1 MTSPKS
7 VVNTKDEPVGCYKMN
22 NYVAMNIK
30 IAKRSLDIFFAVVAL
45 TMTACI
51 FPFIAIA
58 IKLESR
64 GPIFFRQTR
73 IGLCTEHFSSI
84 FDMIKFRTMGTDAEK
99 HGAQWATAN
108 DSRVTRTG
116 LFLRKTRLDE
126 LPQFINVLKGE
137 MSLVGPRPER
147 PVFYKKLERDIPLY
161 AERTY
166 GLKPGIT
173 GLAQVNQGYD
183 TCIEDVRSK
192 LLYDHAYAL
201 SLSSFNAWLAMDLTV
216 IYKTVMVMVY
226 KKGQ

>member
-1 MTSPKS
+1 MSSSKS
-7 VVNTKDEPVGCYKMN
+7 VVSSEEQTIDNHVMI
-22 NYVAMNIK
+22 NYVALDIK
-30 IAKRSLDIFFAVVAL
+30 IAKRLLDISCAVIAL
-45 TMTACI
+45 IVTALLL
-51 FPFIAIA
+51 PFIALA
-58 IKLESR
+58 IKLESK
-64 GPIFFRQTR
+64 GPIFFKQTR
-73 IGLCTEHFSSI
+73 IGRCTAQSSSI
-84 FDMIKFRTMGTDAEK
+84 FEMIKFRTMRTDAEK
-99 HGAQWATAN
+99 HGAQWATEN
-108 DSRVTRTG
+108 DNRITRTG

-137 MSLVGPRPER
+137 MSVVGPRPER

-201 SLSSFNAWLAMDLTV
+201 SLSKFKAWLTMDVAVL
-216 IYKTVMVMVY
+216 YKTIMVMVN